1 MKNKIQ
7 NKKNEAI
14 LFIQNK
20 SVFEKNNKE
29 LKNTSKN
36 SYEKIIY
43 KSKLAFIL
51 FCCVYHYN
59 LSIIFEFYTF

>member
-20 SVFEKNNKE
+20 SVFEKINKE

-43 KSKLAFIL
+43 KSK
-51 FCCVYHYN
+51 
-59 LSIIFEFYTF
+59 